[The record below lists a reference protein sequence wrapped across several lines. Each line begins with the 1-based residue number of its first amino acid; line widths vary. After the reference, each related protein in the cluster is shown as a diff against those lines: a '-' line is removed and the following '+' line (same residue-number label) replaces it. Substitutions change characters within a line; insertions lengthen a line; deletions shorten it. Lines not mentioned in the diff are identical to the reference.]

1 MRYGCSVEH
10 LLEHRCAGVVHGHP
24 AVQVLLTGL
33 LRQLLQLVHLRHVV
47 EEHLGRVPVQVDDEV
62 AGVLLVEVAL
72 QMIQYNIGGLILL
85 SKQRFAYFPW

>member
-47 EEHLGRVPVQVDDEV
+47 EEHLGRVPVQIDDEV
-62 AGVLLVEVAL
+62 AGILLVEVAL
-72 QMIQYNIGGLILL
+72 AGVIGQVI
-85 SKQRFAYFPW
+85 RFGNL

>member
-24 AVQVLLTGL
+24 AVQVLETLL
-33 LRQLLQLVHLRHVV
+33 LRQLLQVVHLRHVV

-62 AGVLLVEVAL
+62 PGVLLVEVAL
-72 QMIQYNIGGLILL
+72 AVKMGI
-85 SKQRFAYFPW
+85 